1 MNHDIPPFD
10 DHASEREWQAQERAM
25 RAERLGLDA
34 NRDDARVQRYRLITR
49 ALRQPPAEALPADF
63 AQQMAAQVAPHAVSA
78 ETPRER
84 RLEATL
90 FTCVI
95 GIFVIAGAATTVLYH
110 LDWLSTLR
118 IALPALDPQAIRWPL
133 AFAGC
138 LGLSW
143 LLGKLKPRGQ
153 AHPLA

>member
-25 RAERLGLDA
+25 RAERLGLDS

-49 ALRQPPAEALPADF
+49 ALRQPPADALPADF
-63 AQQMAAQVAPHAVSA
+63 AQQMAARAAPHAVSA
-78 ETPRER
+78 EMPRER
-84 RLEATL
+84 LLEAAW
-90 FTCVI
+90 FACVI
-95 GIFVIAGAATTVLYH
+95 GIFVIAAAATIILYH
-110 LDWLSTLR
+110 QDWLAALR
-118 IALPALDPQAIRWPL
+118 IALPTLDPQTIRWPMT
-133 AFAGC
+133 FAGC

-143 LLGKLKPRGQ
+143 VLGKLKLRGQ